1 MELYVRFLTEVVNME
16 REVQFLLYNMPEDSG
31 KVQVIIKDET
41 IWCTQKAMAQL
52 FGVGVPAVSKHLKNI
67 FDEGEL
73 VADSVISKMET
84 TAADDKI
91 YETSFYSLDAIIAVG
106 YRVSS
111 LKATRFRQWATK
123 ILNEY
128 IKKGFAMDD
137 ERLKQGTAVFGKDY
151 FRELLE
157 RVRSIRASERRIWQQ
172 ITDIYAECSIDYD
185 RNSPTTRDFY
195 AMVQNRFHYA
205 ITGQT
210 AAEIVYTKADHTDE
224 NMGLTTWKNAP
235 DGRILKSD
243 VSIAKNYLQ
252 EKEIRQLERTVAGY
266 FDYIE
271 DLIERENTFNMEQFA
286 ASVNE
291 FLTFRRYQILPD
303 KGKISAAQAKKKAEA
318 EYALFD
324 PTQQIDSDFDKEVRK
339 MLKDGE

>member
-1 MELYVRFLTEVVNME
+1 MSNEI
-16 REVQFLLYNMPEDSG
+16 QFLLYNMPDADG
-31 KVQVIIKDET
+31 KVQVVIKGET
-41 IWCTQKAMAQL
+41 LWCTQKAMAQL
-52 FGVGVPAVSKHLKNI
+52 FGVGVPAISKHLKNI

-73 VADSVISKMET
+73 AADSVISKMET
-84 TAADDKI
+84 TAADGKN
-91 YETSFYSLDAIIAVG
+91 YTTTFYSLDAIIAVG

-128 IKKGFAMDD
+128 IKKGFVMDD

-172 ITDIYAECSIDYD
+172 ITDIYAECSTDYD
-185 RNSPTTRDFY
+185 KNSPTTKDFY
-195 AMVQNRFHYA
+195 AMIQNRFHYA

-210 AAEIVYTKADHTDE
+210 AAEIIYSKADHTKDH
-224 NMGLTTWKNAP
+224 MGLTTWKNAP
-235 DGRILKSD
+235 DGRVLKSD

-252 EKEIRQLERTVAGY
+252 EKEIRQLERAVTGF

-271 DLIERENTFNMEQFA
+271 DLIERENTFNMAQFS

-303 KGKISAAQAKKKAEA
+303 KGKISAAQAKKKAEE
-318 EYALFD
+318 EYDIFNK
-324 PTQQIDSDFDKEVRK
+324 TQRIDSDFDKEVRGLLDK
-339 MLKDGE
+339 E

>member
-1 MELYVRFLTEVVNME
+1 MSNEI
-16 REVQFLLYNMPEDSG
+16 QFLLYNMPDSDG
-31 KVQVIIKDET
+31 KIQVVVKDET
-41 IWCTQKAMAQL
+41 LWCTQKAMAQL
-52 FGVGVPAVSKHLKNI
+52 FGVGVPAISKHLKNI
-67 FDEGEL
+67 IDEGEL
-73 VADSVISKMET
+73 DKNVVVSKMEIT
-84 TAADDKI
+84 TQHGAMEEKTQTHNVD
-91 YETSFYSLDAIIAVG
+91 FYSLDAIIAVG

-137 ERLKQGTAVFGKDY
+137 ERLKQGTDVFGKDY

-172 ITDIYAECSIDYD
+172 ITDIYAECSTDYD
-185 RNSPTTRDFY
+185 KNSPTTRDFY
-195 AMVQNRFHYA
+195 AMIQNRFHYA
-205 ITGQT
+205 IMGHT
-210 AAEIVYTKADHTDE
+210 AAEIIYSKADHTKE
-224 NMGLTTWKNAP
+224 NMGLTTWKYAP

-252 EKEIRQLERTVAGY
+252 EKEIRQLERAVTGF

-271 DLIERENTFNMEQFA
+271 DLIERENTFNMAQFS

-303 KGKISAAQAKKKAEA
+303 KGCISAEQAKKKAEE
-318 EYALFD
+318 EYAIFNK
-324 PTQQIDSDFDKEVRK
+324 TQHIDSDFDKEVRGLLDK
-339 MLKDGE
+339 E

>member
-1 MELYVRFLTEVVNME
+1 MSNEI
-16 REVQFLLYNMPEDSG
+16 QFLLYNMPDADG
-31 KVQVIIKDET
+31 KVQVVIKGET
-41 IWCTQKAMAQL
+41 LWCTQKAMAQL
-52 FGVGVPAVSKHLKNI
+52 FGVGVPAISKHLKNI

-73 VADSVISKMET
+73 AADSVISKMET
-84 TAADDKI
+84 TAADGKN
-91 YETSFYSLDAIIAVG
+91 YTTTFYSLDAIIAVG

-172 ITDIYAECSIDYD
+172 ITDIYAECSTDYD
-185 RNSPTTRDFY
+185 KNSPTTKDFY
-195 AMVQNRFHYA
+195 AMIQNRFHFA

-210 AAEIVYTKADHTDE
+210 AAEIIYSKADHTKDH
-224 NMGLTTWKNAP
+224 MGLTTWKNAP
-235 DGRILKSD
+235 DGRVLKSD

-252 EKEIRQLERTVAGY
+252 EKEIRQLERAVTGF

-271 DLIERENTFNMEQFA
+271 DLIERENTFNMAQFS

-303 KGKISAAQAKKKAEA
+303 KGKISAVQAKKKAEE
-318 EYALFD
+318 EYDIFNK
-324 PTQQIDSDFDKEVRK
+324 TQRIDSDFDKEVRGLLDK
-339 MLKDGE
+339 E